1 VSKEEAVGSI
11 STKNWS
17 GGGGGGGWSAVKG
30 KVINITKVR
39 GKTKAPGMAVTHITT
54 SYV

>member
-17 GGGGGGGWSAVKG
+17 GGGGGGGG
-30 KVINITKVR
+30 GDGQLLKVR
-39 GKTKAPGMAVTHITT
+39 
-54 SYV
+54 